1 MISEKVKKKEKIL
14 AIGYGNTLRSDDGAG
29 QIVATT
35 VEAWNLPFARAIAIQ
50 QLTPELAEDISQA
63 QLVIF
68 IDAYPVDKNAQENSL
83 KIMRIF
89 PNEEA
94 GNFSAHVSDPRALLA
109 LSQTLYHHSPPAW
122 WLLIPAVNF
131 DFGEEL
137 SPITSQGVAE
147 ALEQIWRL
155 LKSEN
160 FLTFEI
166 DSRA

>member
-1 MISEKVKKKEKIL
+1 MRSEKVKKREQIL
-14 AIGYGNTLRSDDGAG
+14 VIGYGNTLRSDDGAG
-29 QIVATT
+29 QIVANK
-35 VEAWNLPFARAIAIQ
+35 VEAWNLHFARAIAVQ

-68 IDAYPVDKNAQENSL
+68 IDAYPVDKNAQQNFL

-89 PNEEA
+89 PDEKPE
-94 GNFSAHVSDPRALLA
+94 NFSAHISDPRSLLA

-147 ALEQIWRL
+147 ALEQIWHL

-160 FLTFEI
+160 FLTFEF
-166 DSRA
+166 